1 MLTPGPAELLAGVA
15 DALATTVLPDL
26 ADGPARDQLHA
37 AIAIIRKTARALPG
51 FAMYLH
57 EDIADLA
64 ESLAGLGAPAELLA
78 TARALPPTSPSL
90 DELAAIDLAL
100 RTWLAGRAAE
110 SAGDQTAT
118 PVSGDAQHTMVALLA
133 RLTEREAAL
142 RLSPWER

>member
-1 MLTPGPAELLAGVA
+1 MLTPGPAEMLAGVA

-26 ADGPARDQLHA
+26 AYGPARDQLHA

-51 FAMYLH
+51 FATYLH

-64 ESLAGLGAPAELLA
+64 ATLPQLGAPDELLA
-78 TARALPPTSPSL
+78 AARALPPTTPSL

-100 RTWLAGRAAE
+100 RTWLAERATGELSDDAE
-110 SAGDQTAT
+110 
-118 PVSGDAQHTMVALLA
+118 PTMVALLG